1 MACGW
6 YSNYNWKER
15 GVKST
20 WPNVPE
26 AEKFSQ
32 VERGWFRRSVIES
45 QKIQTESLSLIWKI
59 QDNGLYNS
67 EKAKYNDIQDVIY
80 GKVCVGFLGMQNI
93 VMLLNEFETHMN
105 SSFPTIKMVMNNLI
119 DAKNR
124 ETCANVVNWWRTFRR
139 EMICHRDFLV
149 INERHFLRTP
159 EKKNIWDTFK
169 IGYYKKKYLYNN
181 FNEAKKI
188 NKLLKSGVV
197 FNEKS
202 YSKSGIARQ
211 MIRRTLF
218 VPVRVNVQAFH
229 DKNCRRF

>member
-1 MACGW
+1 M
-6 YSNYNWKER
+6 
-15 GVKST
+15 
-20 WPNVPE
+20 
-26 AEKFSQ
+26 
-32 VERGWFRRSVIES
+32 
-45 QKIQTESLSLIWKI
+45 
-59 QDNGLYNS
+59 
-67 EKAKYNDIQDVIY
+67 
-80 GKVCVGFLGMQNI
+80 
-93 VMLLNEFETHMN
+93 
-105 SSFPTIKMVMNNLI
+105 
-119 DAKNR
+119 R
-124 ETCANVVNWWRTFRR
+124 ETCANVDKLMKDFSEGDDLVQAGF
-139 EMICHRDFLV
+139 DFLV

-218 VPVRVNVQAFH
+218 VPVRVKVQAFH